1 MLYDFKKGNNQICY
15 GSFRDNAQRW
25 LERSN
30 VKANVHFWTKGL
42 KLTNLEDLVS
52 EFLPNPG
59 YPYALFSQT
68 A

>member
-1 MLYDFKKGNNQICY
+1 MLYDFKKVNNQICY

-30 VKANVHFWTKGL
+30 VEANIHFWNKCL
-42 KLTNLEDLVS
+42 KLTNLKDLIS
-52 EFLPNPG
+52 QSLPNPG
-59 YPYALFSQT
+59 YPYVLFPKT